1 MKFSEEPGFS
11 MTAENESGQKL
22 RDTQPSGR
30 SGNGDSSQSGQSQ
43 SEEHHALG
51 AQAQRDEEIEAIRQ
65 HSRHQPPG
73 IQKPPEVPPAP
84 PRKALTLVGLALLIL
99 LVAGGLTLWSHASH
113 ERALANETERE
124 TVPTVAVVYPQ
135 SEKPDEDLVLPG
147 SLQAYEESPI
157 YARTSGYLVRW
168 YKDIGS
174 RINKGE
180 LLAKI
185 DTPEVDQELDQT
197 RATRQQIVAQLELAK
212 ISADRWENLRKTDS
226 VSAQEADQQT
236 SGYKQAQ
243 ANLAAADAN
252 VRRLEQLE
260 GFKDVYA
267 PFTGVLTRRNVDP
280 GALINAGAGAAGRE
294 LFDIARV
301 DPLRVFTSVPQAYAP
316 FIKVGAKTAVTLQEF
331 PGQKFVAT
339 VARTAES
346 IDPTTRTLLTEVDV
360 PNKDGRLLPGSF
372 GEVHFAVG
380 SGVNK
385 VTVPVN
391 AMLFRSEGP
400 RVAVVGPDNK
410 IQLRPI
416 NIGRD
421 YGTTLEIL
429 GGVSPSE
436 QVVVNPS
443 DSLEDGQQVK
453 VTQTSPDQQQP
464 SQAQGEKK
472 PQQKRGGE

>member
-1 MKFSEEPGFS
+1 MS
-11 MTAENESGQKL
+11 AENESGQKSRETL
-22 RDTQPSGR
+22 V
-30 SGNGDSSQSGQSQ
+30 SQG
-43 SEEHHALG
+43 EEHYAVSV
-51 AQAQRDEEIEAIRQ
+51 QAQRDEEIEAIQRQ
-65 HSRHQPPG
+65 SKHQHVG

-84 PRKALTLVGLALLIL
+84 PRKALTLVALALLIL
-99 LVAGGLTLWSHASH
+99 LLAGGLTLWSHASH
-113 ERALANETERE
+113 ERVLANETERE
-124 TVPTVAVVYPQ
+124 TVPTVAVIYPQ
-135 SEKPDEDLVLPG
+135 SEKPDEDLILPG

-174 RINKGE
+174 RVNKGE

-185 DTPEVDQELDQT
+185 DTPEIDQELDQT

-339 VARTAES
+339 VARTAEA

-372 GEVHFAVG
+372 GEVHFSVG

-400 RVAVVGPDNK
+400 RVAVIGSDNK
-410 IQLRPI
+410 VRLRPI

-421 YGTTLEIL
+421 YGATLEIL

-436 QVVVNPS
+436 QIVVNPS

-453 VTQTSPDQQQP
+453 VAQTSPEQQQP
-464 SQAQGEKK
+464 AQALQSRTK

>member
-1 MKFSEEPGFS
+1 MS
-11 MTAENESGQKL
+11 AENEFKPVTVSAQ
-22 RDTQPSGR
+22 RPEQP
-30 SGNGDSSQSGQSQ
+30 NEQ
-43 SEEHHALG
+43 HAQG
-51 AQAQRDEEIEAIRQ
+51 TQAQRDEEVREIQ
-65 HSRHQPPG
+65 QQSRHQHVE
-73 IQKPPEVPPAP
+73 IQQPPEVPPAP
-84 PRKALTLVGLALLIL
+84 PRRALMIVGVLLMVL
-99 LVAGGLTLWSHASH
+99 LVAGGFTLLDRVTR
-113 ERALANETERE
+113 ERALAKETERE

-174 RINKGE
+174 RISKGE

-185 DTPEVDQELDQT
+185 DTPEVDQELNQSK
-197 RATRQQIVAQLELAK
+197 AARQQIVAQMELAK
-212 ISADRWENLRKTDS
+212 ISADRWENLRKSDS
-226 VSAQEADQQT
+226 VSAQEADQYT
-236 SGYKQAQ
+236 SAYKQTQ

-267 PFTGVLTRRNVDP
+267 PFSGVLTRRNVDP

-294 LFDIARV
+294 LFDLARV
-301 DPLRVFTSVPQAYAP
+301 DPLRVYTSVPQAYAS
-316 FIKVGAKTAVTLQEF
+316 FIKVGAKTAITLQEF
-331 PGQKFVAT
+331 PGQKFYGT

-346 IDPTTRTLLTEVDV
+346 IDPATRTLLTEVDV
-360 PNKDGRLLPGSF
+360 PNKDGRLLPGSL

-380 SGVNK
+380 TGVNK

-400 RVAVVGPDNK
+400 RVAVIGSDNK
-410 IQLRPI
+410 VQLRPI

-429 GGVSPSE
+429 GGVSPTDRI
-436 QVVVNPS
+436 VINPA
-443 DSLEDGQQVK
+443 DSLEDGQQVNVAQAPK
-453 VTQTSPDQQQP
+453 NQQQSGP
-464 SQAQGEKK
+464 AAQPGQ
-472 PQQKRGGE
+472 PGQGQQSNQQKGSPQ

>member
-1 MKFSEEPGFS
+1 VSEESGFS
-11 MTAENESGQKL
+11 MSAENESGQKS
-22 RDTQPSGR
+22 RDTQA
-30 SGNGDSSQSGQSQ
+30 SQG
-43 SEEHHALG
+43 EEHHAVSV
-51 AQAQRDEEIEAIRQ
+51 QAQRDEEIEAIQQQSKHQ
-65 HSRHQPPG
+65 HVG

-84 PRKALTLVGLALLIL
+84 PRKALTLVALALLVL
-99 LVAGGLTLWSHASH
+99 LLAGGLTLWSHASH

-124 TVPTVAVVYPQ
+124 TVPTVAVIYPQ
-135 SEKPDEDLVLPG
+135 SEKPDEDLILPG

-174 RINKGE
+174 RVNKGE

-185 DTPEVDQELDQT
+185 DTPEIDQELDQT

-294 LFDIARV
+294 LFDIAKV

-339 VARTAES
+339 VTRTAES

-400 RVAVVGPDNK
+400 RVAVIGSDNK
-410 IQLRPI
+410 VQLRPI

-421 YGTTLEIL
+421 YGATLEIL
-429 GGVSPSE
+429 GGVAPSD

-443 DSLEDGQQVK
+443 DSLEEGQQVK
-453 VTQTSPDQQQP
+453 VAQTSPDQQQP
-464 SQAQGEKK
+464 AQAQQGGTK
-472 PQQKRGGE
+472 PQQKKGGE

>member
-1 MKFSEEPGFS
+1 MS
-11 MTAENESGQKL
+11 AENESGQKSRETL
-22 RDTQPSGR
+22 V
-30 SGNGDSSQSGQSQ
+30 SQG
-43 SEEHHALG
+43 EEHHAVSV
-51 AQAQRDEEIEAIRQ
+51 QAQRDEEIEAIQRQ
-65 HSRHQPPG
+65 SKHQHVG

-84 PRKALTLVGLALLIL
+84 PRKALTLVALALLVL

-124 TVPTVAVVYPQ
+124 TVPTVAVIYPQ
-135 SEKPDEDLVLPG
+135 SEKPDEDLILPG

-174 RINKGE
+174 RVNKGE

-185 DTPEVDQELDQT
+185 DTPEIDQELDQT

-339 VARTAES
+339 VTRTAES
-346 IDPTTRTLLTEVDV
+346 IDTTTRTLLTEVDV

-400 RVAVVGPDNK
+400 RVAVIGSDNK
-410 IQLRPI
+410 VRLRPI

-421 YGTTLEIL
+421 YGATLEIL

-443 DSLEDGQQVK
+443 DSLEEGQQVK
-453 VTQTSPDQQQP
+453 VAQTSPDQQP
-464 SQAQGEKK
+464 PAQAQQGGTK